1 MDIAQLNRGI
11 RTLLIAV
18 AWKKI
23 EEKSEKLCKALQ
35 APCIIE
41 EMIDEQFS
49 LLANYASGSLML
61 IDKTND
67 NYTIKSI
74 ASLSDD
80 NYEESLANLWSTYIS
95 HSTTV

>member
-49 LLANYASGSLML
+49 LLANYASGTLML

-67 NYTIKSI
+67 DYTIKSI
-74 ASLSDD
+74 ASLLDD
-80 NYEESLANLWSTYIS
+80 NYEESLANLFSTYVSYSSIA
-95 HSTTV
+95 